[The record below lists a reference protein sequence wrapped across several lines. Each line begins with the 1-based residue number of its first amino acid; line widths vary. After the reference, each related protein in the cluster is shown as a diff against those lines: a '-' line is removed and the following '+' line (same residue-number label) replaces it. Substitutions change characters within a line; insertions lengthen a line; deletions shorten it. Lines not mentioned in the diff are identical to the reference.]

1 MEGGNFDRHSE
12 GPRAC
17 GSAGIATAAN
27 MNRLAWAANKKVQ
40 DAYELVLE
48 EARAAAMDGKFSLKV
63 EAAEGV
69 DELALQSALAG
80 LGFGCKVFYGLS
92 GRGAPKIEI
101 TWR

>member
-1 MEGGNFDRHSE
+1 MEGGNFERFLEGLRSE
-12 GPRAC
+12 ARLERP
-17 GSAGIATAAN
+17 TARD
-27 MNRLAWAANKKVQ
+27 MNRLAWAANRKAR
-40 DAYELVLE
+40 DAYELVLN
-48 EARAAAMDGKFSLKV
+48 EARAAAAAGKFALKV

-92 GRGAPKIEI
+92 AGKAGMEI